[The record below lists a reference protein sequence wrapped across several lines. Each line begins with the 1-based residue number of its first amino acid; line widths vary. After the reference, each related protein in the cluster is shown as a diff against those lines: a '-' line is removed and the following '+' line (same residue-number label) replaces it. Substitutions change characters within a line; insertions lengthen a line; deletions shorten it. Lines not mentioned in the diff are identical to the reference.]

1 MTTQERISIID
12 KAIVEVNAYLSHYN
26 SDGSRAKNT
35 AIDALKKANA
45 GTFINAIHS
54 VSFPYDNQLMGGLYN
69 TMDVREESK
78 RVAYRQCINAIVA
91 ILQQARVDLVEKLQ
105 EEQQKES
112 ERLQKESIK
121 WGKIAAFGSIA
132 SIIVSIILYFCNN

>member
-1 MTTQERISIID
+1 MKTQEKISIID
-12 KAIVEVNAYLSHYN
+12 KAIVEVNACLSHYN
-26 SDGSRAKNT
+26 SDGSCAKNT
-35 AIDALKKANA
+35 AIDALKKAEA
-45 GTFINAIHS
+45 RVFINAIRS
-54 VSFPYDNQLMGGLYN
+54 VSFPQDRQLMGGLYN

-105 EEQQKES
+105 EEQLKES

-132 SIIVSIILYFCNN
+132 SIIVSIILYLCKN

>member
-54 VSFPYDNQLMGGLYN
+54 VSFPYDNQLMGSLYN

-91 ILQQARVDLVEKLQ
+91 ILQQARVYLVEKLQ
-105 EEQQKES
+105 EEQQKS
-112 ERLQKESIK
+112 NKQMNK
-121 WGKIAAFGSIA
+121 WTLIFSAIAALGTIA
-132 SIIVSIILYFCNN
+132 TLLFTIFD

>member
-12 KAIVEVNAYLSHYN
+12 KAIVDVNAYLSHYN

-54 VSFPYDNQLMGGLYN
+54 VSFPYDNQSMGGLYN

-91 ILQQARVDLVEKLQ
+91 ILQQARVYLVEKLQ
-105 EEQQKES
+105 EEQQKS
-112 ERLQKESIK
+112 NKQMAK
-121 WGKIAAFGSIA
+121 WTLIFSVIAAICA
-132 SIIVSIILYFCNN
+132 IISVALAIF

>member
-1 MTTQERISIID
+1 MTMHERISIID
-12 KAIVEVNAYLSHYN
+12 KAIVEVNAYMSHYN

-35 AIDALKKANA
+35 AIDALKKAKA

-105 EEQQKES
+105 EEQQKS
-112 ERLQKESIK
+112 NKRMNK
-121 WGKIAAFGSIA
+121 WTLIFSAIAALGTIA
-132 SIIVSIILYFCNN
+132 TLLFTIFDYLCNN

>member
-1 MTTQERISIID
+1 MKTQEKISIID
-12 KAIVEVNAYLSHYN
+12 KAIVEVNACLSHYN
-26 SDGSRAKNT
+26 SDGSCAKNT
-35 AIDALKKANA
+35 AVDALKKAEA
-45 GTFINAIHS
+45 RVYINAIRS
-54 VSFPYDNQLMGGLYN
+54 VSFPQDSQLMGGLYN

-105 EEQQKES
+105 EEQLKES

-132 SIIVSIILYFCNN
+132 SIIVSIILYLCNN

>member
-1 MTTQERISIID
+1 MTTHERISIID
-12 KAIVEVNAYLSHYN
+12 KAIVEVNAYMSHYN

-35 AIDALKKANA
+35 AIDALKKAKA

-91 ILQQARVDLVEKLQ
+91 ILQQARVYLVEKLQ
-105 EEQQKES
+105 EEQQKS
-112 ERLQKESIK
+112 NKRMNK
-121 WGKIAAFGSIA
+121 WTLIFSAIAALGTIA
-132 SIIVSIILYFCNN
+132 TLLFTIFDYLCNN

>member
-12 KAIVEVNAYLSHYN
+12 KAIVDVNAYLSHYN

-54 VSFPYDNQLMGGLYN
+54 VSFPYGNQSMGGLYN
-69 TMDVREESK
+69 KRRKQES
-78 RVAYRQCINAIVA
+78 
-91 ILQQARVDLVEKLQ
+91 
-105 EEQQKES
+105 
-112 ERLQKESIK
+112 SI
-121 WGKIAAFGSIA
+121 ST
-132 SIIVSIILYFCNN
+132 VY

>member
-12 KAIVEVNAYLSHYN
+12 EAIVEVNAYLSHYN
-26 SDGSRAKNT
+26 SDGSRAKNI

-54 VSFPYDNQLMGGLYN
+54 VSFSYDNQLMGGLYN

-91 ILQQARVDLVEKLQ
+91 ILQQARVYLVEKLQ
-105 EEQQKES
+105 EEQQKTNK
-112 ERLQKESIK
+112 RMNK
-121 WGKIAAFGSIA
+121 WTLIFSAIAALGTIA
-132 SIIVSIILYFCNN
+132 TLLFTIFD